1 MWLDP
6 LNLELKAIVR
16 STVCMVGTQL
26 RISAQQWVCMVCML
40 GTKLLTTESFLQ
52 PPAFWLLWP
61 KKWL

>member
-16 STVCMVGTQL
+16 STVCMLGTQL

-40 GTKLLTTESFLQ
+40 GTKLLTTE
-52 PPAFWLLWP
+52 
-61 KKWL
+61 